1 MLHNEAR
8 KLILEGYDLA
18 YKNTPFLNSIPYC
31 LTNGVQFKI
40 ELERLLVQ
48 KTGSAGLTI
57 AVDDVFIGAQLL
69 QAHRAAGVELL
80 GGNAH
85 LTA

>member
-40 ELERLLVQ
+40 ELERLFV
-48 KTGSAGLTI
+48 
-57 AVDDVFIGAQLL
+57 
-69 QAHRAAGVELL
+69 
-80 GGNAH
+80 
-85 LTA
+85 